1 MSSGSYA
8 DFLTALGQ
16 NESGN
21 NYEFVSTLGYLGR
34 YQFGEEALKAIGFYD
49 GDSTAAIDFTGSWTT
64 AAAGYGVFDKTEFL
78 ASSAAQDAAA
88 SAWFLKIG
96 ADLNSL
102 DLGRF
107 DGQTIDG
114 ATVSTSG
121 LLAGAHL
128 VGVWALQDFLQSG
141 GAVDTV
147 DGYGTPV
154 SQYVRKF
161 GGFDTPITLKDAPVI
176 AAAPDTPPQ
185 VIGTS
190 ADDTITGSSGSSYL
204 RGEGGNDIIRGGAG
218 FDDING
224 NQGNDTIDGGSGGG
238 DWLVGGQGSDLITGH
253 GGSELIYGNLGND
266 TLVGGGTGDI
276 LRGGQGDDSI
286 VAGGGAEW
294 ISGDRG
300 DDVIQLGSG
309 ADTVHAFAQS
319 GMDRVL
325 GFKIGVDHVQLDPG
339 TSYSLVQDG
348 ANAVV
353 DMGGGH
359 EVVLVGVNLTALPT
373 GWIFEG

>member
-1 MSSGSYA
+1 MSSGTYS

-21 NYEFVSTLGYLGR
+21 NYGFVSSLGYLGR
-34 YQFGEEALKAIGFYD
+34 YQFGEEALKAVGFYD
-49 GDSTAAIDFTGSWTT
+49 GDSTAAIDFTGSWTS
-64 AAAGYGVFDKTEFL
+64 AAATYGVFDKAEFL
-78 ASSAAQDAAA
+78 ASASAQDAAA
-88 SAWFLKIG
+88 AAWFLKIG
-96 ADLNSL
+96 SDLDSL

-107 DGQTIDG
+107 DGRTIDG
-114 ATVSTSG
+114 IPITTSG

-128 VGVWALQDFLQSG
+128 VGVWALQNFLQSG

-154 SQYVRKF
+154 SQYVQKF
-161 GGFDTPITLKDAPVI
+161 GGYDTPISLKDAPGI
-176 AAAPDTPPQ
+176 LSSPDIPLQ
-185 VIGTS
+185 VIGTA
-190 ADDTITGSSGSSYL
+190 ADDTLMGGAGSNYI
-204 RGEGGNDIIRGGAG
+204 RGEGGNDVLQGGAG

-238 DWLVGGQGSDLITGH
+238 DWLVGGQGADRITGH
-253 GGSELIYGNLGND
+253 GGVELIYGNLGDD
-266 TLVGGGTGDI
+266 TLAGGGNGDI

-286 VAGGGAEW
+286 VAGSGSEW

-309 ADTVHAFAQS
+309 ADTIHAFAQS
-319 GMDRVL
+319 GVDKVL
-325 GFKIGVDHVQLDPG
+325 GFKSGIDHVQLDPG
-339 TSYSLVQDG
+339 VSYVLLQDG
-348 ANAVV
+348 ADTVV
-353 DMGGGH
+353 DMGGGN
-359 EVVLVGVNLTALPT
+359 EVVLVGVKLSALPS